1 MDSIINV
8 PYLIIIVVCVIFSAY
23 FSATETAFMSL
34 NKTKLKTMVEKGNKK
49 AERTLKVADNY
60 DKLIST
66 ILVGNNIVN
75 ILASS
80 IATLFFVQMLANLD
94 YGNANQ
100 MGATLSTIATT
111 VIVLIFGEI
120 TPKSIARDLPEKFAM
135 FSTPLISLLMVVLTP
150 VNFIFS
156 MWKKLIS
163 KIFKL
168 ESDNK
173 MTSEELLMI
182 VEEGQ
187 QDGAIEE
194 DEGDLLKNAIE
205 FNEKTAED
213 ILTHRVDLE
222 GVPSDASKE
231 DIAEVFTESGYS
243 RILVYEESIDNIIGT
258 IHRKDFYVG
267 SGISRKPVKELI
279 APPFFIHKS
288 EKINDLLK
296 LLQNNKSHL
305 AIVIDEYG
313 GTLGIVTMEDI
324 LEELVGEIWD
334 EHDEVTE
341 TFKELTEDTFIVDCS
356 VNFSEFCDFFGLPA
370 EIETD
375 SVSLGGW
382 IMEQVG
388 KIPETGDSFTFENI
402 DVEVTETDSHRV
414 AYAKVVRRPEEA
426 EDEESKDKEK
436 DKDKDKDKE
445 KDKDKDEQ

>member
-1 MDSIINV
+1 MNIN
-8 PYLIIIVVCVIFSAY
+8 YLVIIVISVFFSAY
-23 FSATETAFMSL
+23 FSATETAFLSL
-34 NKTKLKTMVEKGNKK
+34 NKTKLKTMIEKGNKK
-49 AERTLKVADNY
+49 AEKTLSVAENY

-66 ILVGNNIVN
+66 ILIGNNIVN

-80 IATLFFVQMLANLD
+80 IATLFFVDLLTDM
-94 YGNANQ
+94 GESNANQ
-100 MGATLSTIATT
+100 MGATISTVVVT
-111 VIVLIFGEI
+111 VVVLIFGEI
-120 TPKSIARDLPEKFAM
+120 TPKSIAKDVPEKFAM
-135 FSTPLISLLMVVLTP
+135 FSTPFISLLMVLLTP
-150 VNFIFS
+150 LNFVFS
-156 MWKKLIS
+156 MWKKLVT
-163 KIFKL
+163 KVLRL
-168 ESDNK
+168 ENDNK

-187 QDGAIEE
+187 QEGAIEE
-194 DEGDLLKNAIE
+194 AEGDLLKNAIE

-222 GVPSDASKE
+222 GVPSDASKD

-279 APPFFIHKS
+279 APPYFIHKS

-296 LLQNNKSHL
+296 LLQSNKSHL

-341 TFKELTEDTFIVDCS
+341 TFRELSEDTFIVDCS
-356 VNFSEFCDFFGLPA
+356 VNFSEFCDFFDLPA

-388 KIPETGDSFTFENI
+388 KIPEQGDSFTFENI
-402 DVEVTETDSHRV
+402 EVEVTETDSHRV
-414 AYAKVVRRPEEA
+414 AFAKVTRLPEET
-426 EDEESKDKEK
+426 EEEEK
-436 DKDKDKDKE
+436 AKDKDKE
-445 KDKDKDEQ
+445 KDKDEQ